1 MYMCYYLALFRYNA
15 ETGLCVLDPKK
26 LNKREFLESDLR
38 SAAMIIAAL
47 FLVLLNGFF
56 VLSEFAI
63 VKVRRSKLE
72 EMVKQGKHNAALALK
87 MSNSLD
93 TYLSATQLGITLSS
107 LALGWIGEPALAK
120 LIEPTFT
127 YFLGDNLVLL
137 HTISF
142 TIAFT
147 VITFLHVV
155 FGELIPKSIAIAKAE
170 TMVLIVA
177 KPLYV
182 FWLLFYPLIRFF
194 DIIAAFFVKR
204 MGIAQASEHE
214 LAHSEE
220 EIRIIVNESFKG
232 GYIDSV
238 ESEIIKN
245 AVDFSETVAREIMT
259 PRKDMVCINS
269 EKSFDENVLL
279 ITTTRYTRYPYCHG
293 GKDNISGMIH
303 TRDLLNSALTHQSVP
318 MSQFVRP
325 IIMAP
330 ENASISDILTKM
342 NKERTH
348 IALIVD
354 EYGGT
359 SGLLTMED
367 ILEEIV
373 GDTRDE
379 HDSNNEMIH
388 QIDEDTYEF
397 DGMVN
402 LEKVEELMRIVFDET
417 EQSVTI
423 GGRVFNLIGQSPE
436 VGDVVND
443 SMCSYEI
450 LEVNSNRVKKLLCKR
465 LENGIT

>member
-1 MYMCYYLALFRYNA
+1 M
-15 ETGLCVLDPKK
+15 
-26 LNKREFLESDLR
+26 ESDLR
-38 SAAMIIAAL
+38 SAAMVIAAL

-72 EMVKQGKHNAALALK
+72 EMVKQKKPNASLALK

-120 LIEPTFT
+120 LIEPAFT
-127 YFLGDNLVLL
+127 YFFGDNSVLL
-137 HTISF
+137 HTVSF

-155 FGELIPKSIAIAKAE
+155 FGELIPKSVAIAKAE
-170 TMVLIVA
+170 TMALIVA
-177 KPLYV
+177 RPLYL
-182 FWLLFYPLIRFF
+182 FWILFFPLIRFF
-194 DIIAAFFVKR
+194 DIVAAFFVKR
-204 MGIAQASEHE
+204 MGITPSSEHE
-214 LAHSEE
+214 MAHSEE
-220 EIRIIVNESFKG
+220 ELRIIVNESFKG

-269 EKSFDENVLL
+269 EKSFEENVKLV
-279 ITTTRYTRYPYCHG
+279 TTTRYTRYPYCHG
-293 GKDNISGMIH
+293 GKDNISGMVH
-303 TRDLLNSALTHQSVP
+303 TRDLLNNVLLNQTID
-318 MSQFVRP
+318 MSQLVRP
-325 IIMAP
+325 IIMIP

-342 NKERTH
+342 KKERIH
-348 IALIVD
+348 IALVVD

-373 GDTRDE
+373 GDASDE
-379 HDSNNEMIH
+379 HDSNNEMIRI
-388 QIDEDTYEF
+388 IDDVTFEF

-402 LEKVEELMRIVFDET
+402 LEKVEEIMDVVFDES

-423 GGRVFNLIGQSPE
+423 GGRVFNLIGRLPE
-436 VGDVVND
+436 VGDITND
-443 SMCSYEI
+443 GICNYEI
-450 LEVNSNRVKKLLCKR
+450 LEINHKRIKKLLCKKVI
-465 LENGIT
+465 N

>member
-1 MYMCYYLALFRYNA
+1 M
-15 ETGLCVLDPKK
+15 V
-26 LNKREFLESDLR
+26 
-38 SAAMIIAAL
+38 IAAL
-47 FLVLLNGFF
+47 LLVLLNGFF

-72 EMVKQGKHNAALALK
+72 EMTKLGKPNASLALK

-107 LALGWIGEPALAK
+107 LALGWIGEPALAR

-127 YFLGDNLVLL
+127 HFFGDNPVLL
-137 HTISF
+137 HTVSF

-155 FGELIPKSIAIAKAE
+155 FGELIPKSVAIAKAE
-170 TMVLIVA
+170 TMALIVSR
-177 KPLYV
+177 PLYL
-182 FWLLFYPLIRFF
+182 FWILFFPLIRFF
-194 DIIAAFFVKR
+194 DIVAAFFLKR
-204 MGIAQASEHE
+204 MGVTPASEHD

-220 EIRIIVNESFKG
+220 ELRIIVNESFRG

-245 AVDFSETVAREIMT
+245 AVDFSETTAKEIMT

-269 EKSFDENVLL
+269 EKSFEDNVVL

-303 TRDLLNSALTHQSVP
+303 TRDLLNSALNHQIVD
-318 MSQFVRP
+318 MAQFIRP
-325 IIMAP
+325 IIMVP
-330 ENASISDILTKM
+330 ENASISNILTKM
-342 NKERTH
+342 NKERIH
-348 IALIVD
+348 IALVVD

-373 GDTRDE
+373 GDTSDE
-379 HDSNNEMIH
+379 HDSNNEMIRK
-388 QIDEDTYEF
+388 IDDITYEF
-397 DGMVN
+397 NGMVN
-402 LEKVEELMRIVFDET
+402 LEKVEEIMEVVFDES

-423 GGRVFNLIGQSPE
+423 GGRVFNLIGRLPE
-436 VGDVVND
+436 VGDITD
-443 SMCSYEI
+443 DGICSYEI
-450 LEVNSNRVKKLLCKR
+450 LEINHKRIKKLLCKKVSQ
-465 LENGIT
+465 

>member
-1 MYMCYYLALFRYNA
+1 
-15 ETGLCVLDPKK
+15 
-26 LNKREFLESDLR
+26 LESDLR
-38 SAAMIIAAL
+38 SAAMVIAAL

-72 EMVKQGKHNAALALK
+72 EMVKLRKPNASLALK

-120 LIEPTFT
+120 LIEPVFT
-127 YFLGDNLVLL
+127 YFFGNNPVLL
-137 HTISF
+137 HTVSF

-147 VITFLHVV
+147 AITFLHVV

-170 TMVLIVA
+170 TMALIIA
-177 KPLYV
+177 RPLYI

-194 DIIAAFFVKR
+194 DIVAAFFVKR
-204 MGIAQASEHE
+204 MGISQASEHE
-214 LAHSEE
+214 MAHSEE
-220 EIRIIVNESFKG
+220 ELRIIVNESFKG

-259 PRKDMVCINS
+259 PRKDMICINS

-303 TRDLLNSALTHQSVP
+303 TRDLLNSALMHQSVD
-318 MSQFVRP
+318 MSQLVRS
-325 IIMAP
+325 IIMVP

-342 NKERTH
+342 KKERIH
-348 IALIVD
+348 IALVVD

-373 GDTRDE
+373 GDASDE
-379 HDSNNEMIH
+379 HDSKIEMIRK
-388 QIDEDTYEF
+388 IDDATFEF

-402 LEKVEELMRIVFDET
+402 LEKVEEIMDVIFHESQ
-417 EQSVTI
+417 QSVTI
-423 GGRVFNLIGQSPE
+423 GGRVFNLIGRLPE
-436 VGDVVND
+436 VGDIVND
-443 SMCSYEI
+443 EICSYEI
-450 LEVNSNRVKKLLCKR
+450 LEINHKRIKKLLCKK
-465 LENGIT
+465 LVSDETH

>member
-1 MYMCYYLALFRYNA
+1 M
-15 ETGLCVLDPKK
+15 
-26 LNKREFLESDLR
+26 ESDLR
-38 SAAMIIAAL
+38 SAAMLIAAL
-47 FLVLLNGFF
+47 LLVLLNGFF

-72 EMVKQGKHNAALALK
+72 EMVKLRKPNASLALK

-120 LIEPTFT
+120 LIEPAFT
-127 YFLGDNLVLL
+127 YFFGNNPVLL
-137 HTISF
+137 HTVSF

-147 VITFLHVV
+147 AITFLHVV

-170 TMVLIVA
+170 TMALIIA
-177 KPLYV
+177 RPLYI

-194 DIIAAFFVKR
+194 DIVAAFFVRK
-204 MGIAQASEHE
+204 MGISQASEHE
-214 LAHSEE
+214 MAHSEE
-220 EIRIIVNESFKG
+220 ELRIIVNESFRG
-232 GYIDSV
+232 GYIDSI

-303 TRDLLNSALTHQSVP
+303 TRDLLNSALMHQSVD
-318 MSQFVRP
+318 MSQLVRP
-325 IIMAP
+325 IIMVP

-342 NKERTH
+342 KKERIH
-348 IALIVD
+348 IALVVD

-373 GDTRDE
+373 GDASDE
-379 HDSNNEMIH
+379 HDSNSEMIR
-388 QIDEDTYEF
+388 QIDDNTFEF

-402 LEKVEELMRIVFDET
+402 LEKVEEIMDVIFHESQ
-417 EQSVTI
+417 QSVTI
-423 GGRVFNLIGQSPE
+423 GGRVFNLIGRLPE
-436 VGDVVND
+436 VGDVTD
-443 SMCSYEI
+443 DGICSYEI
-450 LEVNSNRVKKLLCKR
+450 LEIDSKRIKKLVCKKH
-465 LENGIT
+465 GF

>member
-1 MYMCYYLALFRYNA
+1 ML
-15 ETGLCVLDPKK
+15 
-26 LNKREFLESDLR
+26 
-38 SAAMIIAAL
+38 IAAL

-72 EMVKQGKHNAALALK
+72 EMVKLRKPNASLALK

-120 LIEPTFT
+120 LIEPAFT
-127 YFLGDNLVLL
+127 YFFGNNPVLL
-137 HTISF
+137 HTVSF

-147 VITFLHVV
+147 AITFLHVV

-170 TMVLIVA
+170 TMALIIA
-177 KPLYV
+177 RPLYI

-194 DIIAAFFVKR
+194 DIVAAFFVRK
-204 MGIAQASEHE
+204 MGISQASEHE
-214 LAHSEE
+214 MAHSEE
-220 EIRIIVNESFKG
+220 ELRIIVNESFRG
-232 GYIDSV
+232 GYIDSI

-303 TRDLLNSALTHQSVP
+303 TRDLLNSALMHQSVD
-318 MSQFVRP
+318 MSQLVRP
-325 IIMAP
+325 IIMVP

-342 NKERTH
+342 KKERIH
-348 IALIVD
+348 IALVVD

-373 GDTRDE
+373 GDASDE
-379 HDSNNEMIH
+379 HDSNSEMIR
-388 QIDEDTYEF
+388 QIDDNTFEF

-402 LEKVEELMRIVFDET
+402 LEKVEEIMDVIFHESQ
-417 EQSVTI
+417 QSVTI
-423 GGRVFNLIGQSPE
+423 GGRVFNLIGRLPE
-436 VGDVVND
+436 VGDVTD
-443 SMCSYEI
+443 DGICSYEI
-450 LEVNSNRVKKLLCKR
+450 LEIDSKRIKKLVCKKH
-465 LENGIT
+465 GIQ

>member
-1 MYMCYYLALFRYNA
+1 M
-15 ETGLCVLDPKK
+15 
-26 LNKREFLESDLR
+26 ESDLQ
-38 SAAMIIAAL
+38 SAAMVIAAL
-47 FLVLLNGFF
+47 LLVLLNGFF

-72 EMVKQGKHNAALALK
+72 EMSKNGKPNAALALK

-107 LALGWIGEPALAK
+107 LALGWIGEPALAR
-120 LIEPTFT
+120 LIEGPFT
-127 YFLGDNLVLL
+127 HYFGDNPVLL
-137 HTISF
+137 HTVSF

-155 FGELIPKSIAIAKAE
+155 FGELVPKSIAIAKAE
-170 TMVLIVA
+170 TMVLVIA
-177 KPLYV
+177 RPLYL
-182 FWLLFYPLIRFF
+182 FWILFFPLIRFF
-194 DIIAAFFVKR
+194 DIVAAFFLKR
-204 MGIAQASEHE
+204 MGIAPASEHD

-220 EIRIIVNESFKG
+220 ELRIIVNESFKG

-269 EKSFDENVLL
+269 EKSFEENVAL

-303 TRDLLNSALTHQSVP
+303 TRDLLNSALKQEIVD
-318 MSQFVRP
+318 MAQFARP
-325 IIMAP
+325 IIMVP
-330 ENASISDILTKM
+330 ENASVADILNKM
-342 NKERTH
+342 NKERIH
-348 IALIVD
+348 IALVVD

-367 ILEEIV
+367 ILEEII
-373 GDTRDE
+373 GDTSDE
-379 HDSNNEMIH
+379 HDSNNQMIRK
-388 QIDEDTYEF
+388 IDDFTYEF

-402 LEKVEELMRIVFDET
+402 IEKIEEIMGVMFEAE

-423 GGRVFNLIGQSPE
+423 GGRVFNLIGRLPE
-436 VGDVVND
+436 VGDFVED
-443 SMCSYEI
+443 GICSYEI
-450 LEVNSNRVKKLLCKR
+450 LEINNKRIKKLLCTK
-465 LENGIT
+465 LITDEIQ

>member
-1 MYMCYYLALFRYNA
+1 
-15 ETGLCVLDPKK
+15 
-26 LNKREFLESDLR
+26 LESDLQ
-38 SAAMIIAAL
+38 SAAMVIAAL
-47 FLVLLNGFF
+47 LLVLLNGFF

-72 EMVKQGKHNAALALK
+72 EMAKLGKPNASLALK

-107 LALGWIGEPALAK
+107 LALGWIGEPALAR

-127 YFLGDNLVLL
+127 HFFGDNPVLL
-137 HTISF
+137 HTVSF

-155 FGELIPKSIAIAKAE
+155 FGELIPKSVAIAKAE
-170 TMVLIVA
+170 TMALIVSR
-177 KPLYV
+177 PLYL
-182 FWLLFYPLIRFF
+182 FWILFFPLIRFF
-194 DIIAAFFVKR
+194 DIVAAFFLKR
-204 MGIAQASEHE
+204 MGVTPASEHD

-220 EIRIIVNESFKG
+220 ELRIIVNESFRG

-245 AVDFSETVAREIMT
+245 AVDFSETTAKEIMT

-269 EKSFDENVLL
+269 EKSFEDNVVL

-303 TRDLLNSALTHQSVP
+303 TRDLLNSALKHQVLDV
-318 MSQFVRP
+318 SQFVRP
-325 IIMAP
+325 IIMVP

-342 NKERTH
+342 NKERIH
-348 IALIVD
+348 IALVVD

-373 GDTRDE
+373 GDTSDE
-379 HDSNNEMIH
+379 HDSNNEMIRK
-388 QIDEDTYEF
+388 IDEYTYEF

-402 LEKVEELMRIVFDET
+402 LEKVEEIMDVIFDES
-417 EQSVTI
+417 EHSVTI
-423 GGRVFNLIGQSPE
+423 GGRAFHLIGRLPE
-436 VGDVVND
+436 VGDITD
-443 SMCSYEI
+443 DGICSYEI
-450 LEVNSNRVKKLLCKR
+450 LEINHKRVKKLLCKKVSQ
-465 LENGIT
+465 

>member
-1 MYMCYYLALFRYNA
+1 M
-15 ETGLCVLDPKK
+15 
-26 LNKREFLESDLR
+26 ESDLR
-38 SAAMIIAAL
+38 SAAMVIAAL

-72 EMVKQGKHNAALALK
+72 EMVKLGKPNASLALK

-120 LIEPTFT
+120 LIEPAFT
-127 YFLGDNLVLL
+127 YFFGDNPVLL
-137 HTISF
+137 HTVSF

-155 FGELIPKSIAIAKAE
+155 FGELIPKSVAIAKAE
-170 TMVLIVA
+170 TMALIVA

-182 FWLLFYPLIRFF
+182 FWLLCYPLIRFF
-194 DIIAAFFVKR
+194 DIVAAFFVRR
-204 MGIAQASEHE
+204 MGISQASEHE
-214 LAHSEE
+214 MAHSEE
-220 EIRIIVNESFKG
+220 ELRIIVNESFKG

-259 PRKDMVCINS
+259 PRKDMICINS

-303 TRDLLNSALTHQSVP
+303 TRDMLNNALIYQHTDMAQL
-318 MSQFVRP
+318 VRP
-325 IIMAP
+325 IIMVP
-330 ENASISDILTKM
+330 ENASISNILTKM
-342 NKERTH
+342 KKERIH
-348 IALIVD
+348 IALVVD

-373 GDTRDE
+373 GDASDE
-379 HDSNNEMIH
+379 HDSNNETIRK
-388 QIDEDTYEF
+388 IDEYTYEF

-402 LEKVEELMRIVFDET
+402 LEKVEEIMHVVFDET
-417 EQSVTI
+417 AQSVTI
-423 GGRVFNLIGQSPE
+423 GGRVFNLIGRLPE
-436 VGDVVND
+436 VGDITND
-443 SMCSYEI
+443 GLCSYEI
-450 LEVNSNRVKKLLCKR
+450 LEINSNRIKKLLCKK
-465 LENGIT
+465 LVPNKTH

>member
-1 MYMCYYLALFRYNA
+1 M
-15 ETGLCVLDPKK
+15 
-26 LNKREFLESDLR
+26 ESDLR
-38 SAAMIIAAL
+38 SAAMLIAAL

-72 EMVKQGKHNAALALK
+72 EMVKLRKPNASLALK

-120 LIEPTFT
+120 LIEPAFT
-127 YFLGDNLVLL
+127 YFFGNNPVLL
-137 HTISF
+137 HTVSF

-147 VITFLHVV
+147 AITFLHVV

-170 TMVLIVA
+170 TMALIIA
-177 KPLYV
+177 RPLYI

-194 DIIAAFFVKR
+194 DIVAAFFVRK
-204 MGIAQASEHE
+204 MGISQASEHE
-214 LAHSEE
+214 MAHSEE
-220 EIRIIVNESFKG
+220 ELRIIVNESFRG
-232 GYIDSV
+232 GYIDSI

-303 TRDLLNSALTHQSVP
+303 TRDLLNSALMHQSVD
-318 MSQFVRP
+318 MSQLVRP
-325 IIMAP
+325 IIMVP

-342 NKERTH
+342 KKERIH
-348 IALIVD
+348 IALVVD

-373 GDTRDE
+373 GDASDE
-379 HDSNNEMIH
+379 HDSNSEMIR
-388 QIDEDTYEF
+388 QIDDNTFEF

-402 LEKVEELMRIVFDET
+402 LEKVEEIMNVIFHESQ
-417 EQSVTI
+417 QSVTI
-423 GGRVFNLIGQSPE
+423 GGRVFNLIGRLPE
-436 VGDVVND
+436 VGDVTD
-443 SMCSYEI
+443 DGICSYEI
-450 LEVNSNRVKKLLCKR
+450 LEIDSKRIKKLVCKKH
-465 LENGIT
+465 GF

>member
-1 MYMCYYLALFRYNA
+1 
-15 ETGLCVLDPKK
+15 
-26 LNKREFLESDLR
+26 LESDLR
-38 SAAMIIAAL
+38 SAAMVIAAL

-72 EMVKQGKHNAALALK
+72 EMVKLRKPNASLALK

-120 LIEPTFT
+120 LIEPVFT
-127 YFLGDNLVLL
+127 YFFGNNPVLL
-137 HTISF
+137 HTVSF

-147 VITFLHVV
+147 AITFLHVV

-170 TMVLIVA
+170 TMALIIA
-177 KPLYV
+177 RPLYI

-194 DIIAAFFVKR
+194 DIVAAFFVKR
-204 MGIAQASEHE
+204 MGISQASEHE
-214 LAHSEE
+214 MAHSEE
-220 EIRIIVNESFKG
+220 ELRIIVNESFKG

-259 PRKDMVCINS
+259 PRKDMICINS

-303 TRDLLNSALTHQSVP
+303 TRDLLNSALMHQSVD
-318 MSQFVRP
+318 MSQLVRS
-325 IIMAP
+325 IIMVP

-342 NKERTH
+342 KKERIH
-348 IALIVD
+348 IALVVD

-373 GDTRDE
+373 GDASDE
-379 HDSNNEMIH
+379 HDSKIEMIRK
-388 QIDEDTYEF
+388 IDDATFEF

-402 LEKVEELMRIVFDET
+402 LEKVEEIMDVIFHESQ
-417 EQSVTI
+417 QSVTI
-423 GGRVFNLIGQSPE
+423 GGRVFNLIGRLPE
-436 VGDVVND
+436 VGDIVND
-443 SMCSYEI
+443 EICSYEI
-450 LEVNSNRVKKLLCKR
+450 LEINHKRIKKLLCKK
-465 LENGIT
+465 LVSDKTH

>member
-1 MYMCYYLALFRYNA
+1 
-15 ETGLCVLDPKK
+15 
-26 LNKREFLESDLR
+26 LESDLR
-38 SAAMIIAAL
+38 SAAMVIAAL

-72 EMVKQGKHNAALALK
+72 EMVKQKKPNASLALK

-120 LIEPTFT
+120 LIEPAFT
-127 YFLGDNLVLL
+127 YFFGDNSVLL
-137 HTISF
+137 HTVSF

-155 FGELIPKSIAIAKAE
+155 FGELIPKSVAIAKAE
-170 TMVLIVA
+170 TMALIVA
-177 KPLYV
+177 RPLYL
-182 FWLLFYPLIRFF
+182 FWILFFPLIRFF
-194 DIIAAFFVKR
+194 DIVAAFFVKR
-204 MGIAQASEHE
+204 MGITPSSEHE
-214 LAHSEE
+214 MAHSEE
-220 EIRIIVNESFKG
+220 ELRIIVNESFKG

-269 EKSFDENVLL
+269 EKSFEENVKLV
-279 ITTTRYTRYPYCHG
+279 TTTRYTRYPYCHG
-293 GKDNISGMIH
+293 GKDNISGMVH
-303 TRDLLNSALTHQSVP
+303 TRDLLNNVLLNQTID
-318 MSQFVRP
+318 MSQLVRP
-325 IIMAP
+325 IIMIP

-342 NKERTH
+342 KKERIH
-348 IALIVD
+348 IALVVD

-373 GDTRDE
+373 GDASDE
-379 HDSNNEMIH
+379 HDSNNEMIRI
-388 QIDEDTYEF
+388 IDDVTFEF

-402 LEKVEELMRIVFDET
+402 LEKVEEIMDVVFDES

-423 GGRVFNLIGQSPE
+423 GGRVFNLIGRLPE
-436 VGDVVND
+436 VGDITND
-443 SMCSYEI
+443 GICNYEI
-450 LEVNSNRVKKLLCKR
+450 LEINHKRIKKLLCKKVI
-465 LENGIT
+465 N

>member
-1 MYMCYYLALFRYNA
+1 
-15 ETGLCVLDPKK
+15 
-26 LNKREFLESDLR
+26 LESDLQ
-38 SAAMIIAAL
+38 SAAMVIAAL
-47 FLVLLNGFF
+47 LLVLLNGFF

-72 EMVKQGKHNAALALK
+72 EMAKLGKPNASLALK

-107 LALGWIGEPALAK
+107 LALGWIGEPALAR
-120 LIEPTFT
+120 LIEPTFIH
-127 YFLGDNLVLL
+127 FFGDNPVLL
-137 HTISF
+137 HTVSF

-155 FGELIPKSIAIAKAE
+155 FGELIPKSVAIAKAE
-170 TMVLIVA
+170 TMALIVSR
-177 KPLYV
+177 PLYL
-182 FWLLFYPLIRFF
+182 FWILFFPLIRFF
-194 DIIAAFFVKR
+194 DIVASFFLKR
-204 MGIAQASEHE
+204 MGITPASEHD

-220 EIRIIVNESFKG
+220 ELRIIVNESFRG

-269 EKSFDENVLL
+269 EKSFEDNVLL

-303 TRDLLNSALTHQSVP
+303 TRDLLNSALQQQVVS
-318 MSQFVRP
+318 MSEFVRP
-325 IIMAP
+325 IIMVP
-330 ENASISDILTKM
+330 ENASVADILNKM
-342 NKERTH
+342 NKERIH
-348 IALIVD
+348 IALVVD

-373 GDTRDE
+373 GDTSDE
-379 HDSNNEMIH
+379 HDSNNETIRK
-388 QIDEDTYEF
+388 IDELTYEF
-397 DGMVN
+397 DGMVSI
-402 LEKVEELMRIVFDET
+402 EKVEEIMDVSFEAE

-423 GGRVFNLIGQSPE
+423 GGRAFNLIGRLPE
-436 VGDVVND
+436 VGDIAD
-443 SMCSYEI
+443 DGICSYEI
-450 LEVNSNRVKKLLCKR
+450 LEINHKRIKKLLCKKIVAKQS
-465 LENGIT
+465 N

>member
-1 MYMCYYLALFRYNA
+1 M
-15 ETGLCVLDPKK
+15 
-26 LNKREFLESDLR
+26 ESDLQ
-38 SAAMIIAAL
+38 SAAMVIAAL

-72 EMVKQGKHNAALALK
+72 ELVKLGKPNASLALR

-107 LALGWIGEPALAK
+107 LALGWIGEPALAQ
-120 LIEPTFT
+120 LIEAPFV
-127 YFLGDNLVLL
+127 YFFGENPVLL
-137 HTISF
+137 HTVSF
-142 TIAFT
+142 MIAFT
-147 VITFLHVV
+147 IITFLHVV
-155 FGELIPKSIAIAKAE
+155 FGELVPKSVAIAKAE
-170 TMVLIVA
+170 TMSLFIA

-194 DIIAAFFVKR
+194 DIVASFFLKR
-204 MGIAQASEHE
+204 MGIAPASEHE

-220 EIRIIVNESFKG
+220 EIRFIVNESFKG

-269 EKSFDENVLL
+269 EKSFEENVALV
-279 ITTTRYTRYPYCHG
+279 TTTRYTRYPYCHG

-303 TRDLLNSALTHQSVP
+303 TRDLLNNALTHQVED
-318 MSQFVRP
+318 MSKFVRP
-325 IIMAP
+325 IIMVP
-330 ENASISDILTKM
+330 ENASISVILTTM
-342 NKERTH
+342 NKQRTH
-348 IALIVD
+348 IALVVD

-367 ILEEIV
+367 ILEEII
-373 GDTRDE
+373 GDTTDE
-379 HDSNNEMIH
+379 HDTTNEMVRM
-388 QIDEDTYEF
+388 IDEYSYEF

-402 LEKVEELMRIVFDET
+402 LEKVEEIMGIIFDET
-417 EQSVTI
+417 EQSITI
-423 GGRVFNLIGQSPE
+423 GGRVFNLIGRLPE
-436 VGDVVND
+436 VGDIVED
-443 SMCSYEI
+443 ELCSYEI
-450 LEVNSNRVKKLLCKR
+450 LEINNKRIRKLLCTKIID
-465 LENGIT
+465 N